1 MDSLQLNIR
10 GSTEPSPLPDKQNL
24 PKSPPTVN
32 PNASALTAS
41 VDTTADALNS
51 VDNILHKQPPNN
63 THVIAAA
70 MNSAN
75 HFFEQINRE
84 LRFERSDTGGKMVA
98 QVIDQNTGKVL
109 RQFPTEQMLQ
119 ISKDL
124 EKISGLLFKDSA

>member
-10 GSTEPSPLPDKQNL
+10 GGTEPSPLPDKQNL
-24 PKSPPTVN
+24 PKSPLTVN
-32 PNASALTAS
+32 PNASVLTAS
-41 VDTTADALNS
+41 VDTADTLNS
-51 VDNILHKQPPNN
+51 VDNISHKQPVNN
-63 THVIAAA
+63 THAIAAA

-124 EKISGLLFKDSA
+124 ERISGLLFKDSA